1 MRGALLVHLFLIK
14 ILTNI
19 DQGSIIKKIDH
30 LKTVTERVVYSERAK
45 RAGDGES
52 PVSGRLI

>member
-1 MRGALLVHLFLIK
+1 MHLFLIK

-19 DQGSIIKKIDH
+19 AQGSIIKKIDH